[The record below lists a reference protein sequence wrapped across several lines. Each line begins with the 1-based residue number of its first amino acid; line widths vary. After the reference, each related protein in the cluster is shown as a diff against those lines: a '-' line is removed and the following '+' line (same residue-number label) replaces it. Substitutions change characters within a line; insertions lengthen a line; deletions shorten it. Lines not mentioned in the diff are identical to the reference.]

1 MAAPHF
7 VSQHNEKS
15 QALPLGCATLAAA
28 TTRREHVGSM
38 FKRPSMSKYLICFYR
53 P

>member
-7 VSQHNEKS
+7 VSHHNEKS
-15 QALPLGCATLAAA
+15 QALPLGCATIVAAA
-28 TTRREHVGSM
+28 TRCEHVGSM
-38 FKRPSMSKYLICFYR
+38 FKMPRMSKYLVCFYR